1 MFITING
8 QLGSG
13 KSEVC
18 RILREEYG
26 FELFHTGRIQRE
38 YAAELGI
45 STLELN
51 ELCKTDY
58 KYDRIIDGRLKEYS
72 EAMRGKNVVFD
83 SRMAWHF
90 VEDALKVHL
99 LVNPRVAAER
109 VYGGRVAKEEKYASV
124 EEAMN
129 ALLERRRLEND
140 RYNALYNVRMFDYR
154 NYDLVLDTSETTVA
168 EEVEMIL
175 DKAKRYFD
183 GDKAPETYLAPSVL
197 KGTRKALESGVGGV
211 GVVKADDVLYV
222 ASGAQLVEEA
232 KRQGRPLIAATL
244 LYEDEEVIP
253 ELGITAEAY
262 VAKYAIVKNGR

>member
-18 RILREEYG
+18 RILKEEYG

-51 ELCKTDY
+51 ERCKTDDR
-58 KYDRIIDGRLKEYS
+58 YDKIIDGRLKEYS
-72 EAMRGKNVVFD
+72 EAMRGKDVVFD

-90 VEDALKVHL
+90 VSDALKVHL

-109 VYGGRVAKEEKYASV
+109 VYGGRVTKEEKYSSV

-129 ALLERRRLEND
+129 ALIERRSLEND
-140 RYNALYNVRMFDYR
+140 RYNMLYNVHMFDYR
-154 NYDLVLDTSETTVA
+154 NYDLVLDTSQTTVREEVERILEAAKGYFGGDGAQKIYCSPLNMTVA
-168 EEVEMIL
+168 ESDYI
-175 DKAKRYFD
+175 DAPD
-183 GDKAPETYLAPSVL
+183 GKV
-197 KGTRKALESGVGGV
+197 ALVKSG
-211 GVVKADDVLYV
+211 DVLYAV
-222 ASGAQLVEEA
+222 GGTELVKNA
-232 KRQGRPLIAATL
+232 IDQGKTLVDAVL
-244 LYEDEEVIP
+244 LYEDEEKMPCGESVN
-253 ELGITAEAY
+253 EF
-262 VAKYAIVKNGR
+262 VARVFRA

>member
-18 RILREEYG
+18 RILKEEYG

-51 ELCKTDY
+51 ERCKTDDR
-58 KYDRIIDGRLKEYS
+58 YDKIIDGRLKEYS

-109 VYGGRVAKEEKYASV
+109 VYGGRVTKEEKYSSV

-129 ALLERRRLEND
+129 ALIERRRLEND
-140 RYNALYNVRMFDYR
+140 RYNMLYNVHMFDYR
-154 NYDLVLDTSETTVA
+154 NYDLVLDTSQTTVR
-168 EEVEMIL
+168 EEVERIL
-175 DKAKRYFD
+175 QSANAYFA
-183 GDKAPETYLAPSVL
+183 GDKAQKIYCSPLNMTVSERDSLCASGGEV
-197 KGTRKALESGVGGV
+197 ALIKSGDDLYAVGGTEK
-211 GVVKADDVLYV
+211 VK
-222 ASGAQLVEEA
+222 GAIA
-232 KRQGRPLIAATL
+232 RGDALISCEL
-244 LYEDEEVIP
+244 LYEDDEKMPSGESAN
-253 ELGITAEAY
+253 EF
-262 VAKYAIVKNGR
+262 VARAFKK

>member
-18 RILREEYG
+18 RILKEEYG

-51 ELCKTDY
+51 ERCRTDDR
-58 KYDRIIDGRLKEYS
+58 YDKIIDGRLKEYS

-90 VEDALKVHL
+90 VDDALKVHL

-109 VYGGRVAKEEKYASV
+109 VYGGRVTKEEKYSSV

-129 ALLERRRLEND
+129 ALVERRRLEND
-140 RYNALYNVRMFDYR
+140 RYNMLYNVHMFDYR
-154 NYDLVLDTSETTVA
+154 NYDLVLDTSRTTIA
-168 EEVEMIL
+168 EEVERIL
-175 DKAKRYFD
+175 QTANAYFA
-183 GDKAPETYLAPSVL
+183 GDKAQKIYCSPLNMFVADRDFIDSEAGKVSLVKRGDELYAIG
-197 KGTRKALESGVGGV
+197 GTEAVQSAIARGDALIGCV
-211 GVVKADDVLYV
+211 
-222 ASGAQLVEEA
+222 
-232 KRQGRPLIAATL
+232 L
-244 LYEDEEVIP
+244 LYEDDEKMPSGE
-253 ELGITAEAY
+253 TASEF
-262 VAKYAIVKNGR
+262 VKRVFNK